1 MPTNNLLSPP
11 LSQESIF
18 CSLLALSTLNNSVE
32 LYCKESRT
40 YFYRIHNESK
50 TATIKQLA
58 GEILLLSDQLGNLPN
73 LYTTQYN
80 TIKSYS
86 YSSEKS
92 NFPVLIVNCYK
103 QLELGNYF
111 YLDNPQN
118 IKNYFSVE
126 KSVSIASSCD
136 GAAPPSAPASG
147 V

>member
-58 GEILLLSDQLGNLPN
+58 GEILLLYDQLGNLPN
-73 LYTTQYN
+73 LYTTQYL
-80 TIKSYS
+80 KKL
-86 YSSEKS
+86 EKVDLKLMK
-92 NFPVLIVNCYK
+92 NYLDKFH
-103 QLELGNYF
+103 YF
-111 YLDNPQN
+111 YSLK
-118 IKNYFSVE
+118 KNESLN
-126 KSVSIASSCD
+126 
-136 GAAPPSAPASG
+136 AANFKQINSNALEAL
-147 V
+147 VIIYNT

>member
-58 GEILLLSDQLGNLPN
+58 GEILLLYYQLGNLPN
-73 LYTTQYN
+73 LYTTQYL
-80 TIKSYS
+80 KKL
-86 YSSEKS
+86 EKFDLKLMK
-92 NFPVLIVNCYK
+92 NYLDKFH
-103 QLELGNYF
+103 YF
-111 YLDNPQN
+111 YSLKKNESLNAENFKQINSNALEALVIIYN
-118 IKNYFSVE
+118 I
-126 KSVSIASSCD
+126 
-136 GAAPPSAPASG
+136 
-147 V
+147 

>member
-58 GEILLLSDQLGNLPN
+58 GEILLLYDQLGNLPN
-73 LYTTQYN
+73 LYTTPYLKKLERFDLKLMKNYLDKFHYFYSLKKNESLNAENFKQINSNALEALVIIYN
-80 TIKSYS
+80 T
-86 YSSEKS
+86 
-92 NFPVLIVNCYK
+92 
-103 QLELGNYF
+103 
-111 YLDNPQN
+111 
-118 IKNYFSVE
+118 
-126 KSVSIASSCD
+126 
-136 GAAPPSAPASG
+136 
-147 V
+147 